1 MPGIPAYARFYHDP
15 PVSESFNVISE
26 EENFV
31 PVPRGWSIIISD
43 VVDSTGAIDRGL
55 YKEVNILGASTL
67 IAVLNITSELEI
79 PFVFGG
85 DGATLL
91 VPDLLMS
98 RVMPVLQSTQNM
110 ATEAFNLQLR
120 IGIVPVE
127 KVIEAGLEVKV
138 VKIRLSNRFNLAGF
152 TGGGIGYAEQLI
164 KDPSE
169 GEPYQLERDPHSIK
183 ANYSGLECR
192 WNPIRSMHGEIIS
205 LLVVANMNKLQ
216 SSGRIYGEVLTVLNE
231 IYGMEG
237 DDHPIKKESLRLNL
251 STSNLMSEFLVKN
264 YRARSLLRAIKF
276 FLMRLETKVGGWFMD
291 RKFKTPCNKWTRYK
305 GDLVNNCDY
314 KKFDDMIR
322 MVISSDSQQIERL
335 ENYLQSRFLKGELA
349 YGLHRADEA
358 LMTCLIFERHG
369 GHLHFIDG
377 ANGGYAQASVGLKER
392 LSALAG

>member
-1 MPGIPAYARFYHDP
+1 MPGIPAYARFYHDL
-15 PVSESFNVISE
+15 PVCKSFNVISE

-110 ATEAFNLQLR
+110 ATEAFDLQLR

-152 TGGGIGYAEQLI
+152 TGGWDRL
-164 KDPSE
+164 
-169 GEPYQLERDPHSIK
+169 
-183 ANYSGLECR
+183 CR
-192 WNPIRSMHGEIIS
+192 ATN
-205 LLVVANMNKLQ
+205 
-216 SSGRIYGEVLTVLNE
+216 
-231 IYGMEG
+231 
-237 DDHPIKKESLRLNL
+237 
-251 STSNLMSEFLVKN
+251 
-264 YRARSLLRAIKF
+264 
-276 FLMRLETKVGGWFMD
+276 
-291 RKFKTPCNKWTRYK
+291 
-305 GDLVNNCDY
+305 
-314 KKFDDMIR
+314 
-322 MVISSDSQQIERL
+322 
-335 ENYLQSRFLKGELA
+335 
-349 YGLHRADEA
+349 
-358 LMTCLIFERHG
+358 
-369 GHLHFIDG
+369 
-377 ANGGYAQASVGLKER
+377 
-392 LSALAG
+392 